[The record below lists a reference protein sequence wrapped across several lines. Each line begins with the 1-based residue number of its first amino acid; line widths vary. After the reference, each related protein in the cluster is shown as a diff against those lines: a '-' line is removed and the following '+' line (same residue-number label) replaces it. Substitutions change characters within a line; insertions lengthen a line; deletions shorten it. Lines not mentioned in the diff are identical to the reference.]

1 MSQLIL
7 IQVAER
13 ALYVW
18 NNEQFVRMVSSSLED
33 VFPVIVEGME
43 KNLKLHWSKSV
54 KQLTENV
61 KVMLEQMDP
70 NLYSKCLEA
79 TEIRESAA
87 RQEEMKR
94 KEKWRRI
101 ETLAAAKKQNQ
112 FLQPQQY
119 IRVPH

>member
-1 MSQLIL
+1 M
-7 IQVAER
+7 
-13 ALYVW
+13 
-18 NNEQFVRMVSSSLED
+18 RMVSSSLED

-94 KEKWRRI
+94 KETWRRI